1 SIRKGLPDYRGS
13 LDRQD
18 QQKPRLQQR
27 RNRLAACFP
36 PMALPHDTIIRRRVA
51 LERSY
56 SDCSRRMSHS
66 TGYRGRLLRRKQSS
80 PGQSPRVKRAARG
93 AMISVG
99 ELAGFR
105 EHGCDRVLGEVTEQ
119 ALSSANAKPLDAML
133 AGSSDQENVSKRCEA
148 VDNDVP
154 VILCLDIF
162 CLTWP

>member
-1 SIRKGLPDYRGS
+1 MSSHIARG
-13 LDRQD
+13 
-18 QQKPRLQQR
+18 
-27 RNRLAACFP
+27 
-36 PMALPHDTIIRRRVA
+36 
-51 LERSY
+51 
-56 SDCSRRMSHS
+56 
-66 TGYRGRLLRRKQSS
+66 
-80 PGQSPRVKRAARG
+80 RAARG

-105 EHGCDRVLGEVTEQ
+105 EHGLDHRLGEVTEQ

-162 CLTWP
+162 CLTWPIFSGSIDVGGAHAVRTRVPMIIVMSGDEHDLMR